1 MLEPQRRSSLR
12 SSRPRRR
19 LLCVVVDALP
29 LPSKLQLEDV
39 RGVSVPLAIASAPS
53 ADMVTTATRAR
64 LEEAVLRVTARREET
79 ALARTVSAQ
88 FARPRK
94 AIKLQS
100 TYEGE
105 GRVRRGRTR

>member
-79 ALARTVSAQ
+79 ALARTEKVE
-88 FARPRK
+88 FV
-94 AIKLQS
+94 
-100 TYEGE
+100 EE
-105 GRVRRGRTR
+105 GRGSDIFRTIS